1 MSEVFLSYSR
11 SNSPAMEY
19 VLNALSQQG
28 RDVWVDQTNLPF
40 AADWWR
46 EIQRGIDAAH
56 TVVFIIS
63 EESLASPVC
72 HLEIA
77 HARSANKRLVPL
89 MFGDFEPEEALDALQ
104 SNRLTD
110 AVRSVLAGRDMME
123 VARENW
129 VILSRLN
136 WIFFKQKH
144 QYDKSIRQ
152 LVKTLNTDLVYV
164 EMHTRL
170 NVRAQEW
177 QEHQNSAS
185 YLLRGDDLVK
195 AEQWLANSLGK
206 EPAPTKFHNDY
217 IFASRQAET
226 RTQRRLLTATSVGLV
241 ITVLLTIFAFTQQAL
256 ATAAEARAQQN
267 ADVAR
272 SQAQAAEAQIAL
284 SADNPELAMLLGL
297 EAVQVQPPPPQA
309 QRVLGEAIYRPGSR
323 RVFGGHSSSVNVVAV
338 SPDNRW
344 LATAGFDLQIIIW
357 DVATGAQIRRCI
369 GHTDEVND
377 VIFSPDGH
385 YLLSASSDQS
395 IIVWDVTNCA
405 VLRTFTE
412 HGESVRH
419 LAISPDGQ
427 WVASNG
433 GETFFINGDLLL
445 WELETGSIRWRFEGQ
460 VNSTDFSPDGTR
472 LIVVEDFY
480 LSLLDAASG
489 DILIGTTAHNNA
501 ITAVDFSPDGA
512 TVLTASADTRLI
524 LWDVRDLT
532 ETRRLSGHTDRI
544 NSVAFSPDG
553 SMAVSAASSFNGTD
567 GSLILWDIKT
577 GVPLRRYKGHSSNFF
592 GVIDVTF
599 SADGHHLLSAA
610 QDQTAR
616 MWDIENGAVIHR
628 LDGHNS
634 IVTSVAYHPDGRT
647 ILSGSSVAGLDFD
660 NLPGEMILWDAVTG
674 QVLRRY
680 EGHTNTIAS
689 IAFSPDGRFALSGS
703 WDGTMILWDLN
714 VSDPIVRQY
723 EGHTDQVWSVAFSP
737 DGLYAASGSIDKSI
751 VLWDLNSD
759 QPLMT
764 RLELHEES
772 VLSIAYSPDGRLLL
786 SGSEDGSVILWDV
799 ASRTALRRFHSGAGH
814 VGSVTF
820 NGDGTQAL
828 FGLSDN
834 SILRWDIATWTQV
847 GVPLLGH
854 ESGFG
859 SGVNSVA
866 FSRDMRFA
874 LSGGN
879 DATVILWDLSNN
891 SAVRRFEGHR
901 DTIRAVAFAPDGHS
915 AVSASV
921 DSDLLIWRIDSLED
935 MIGWLHENRYLREFT
950 CNERIQFVVTRVCN
964 SAGDS
969 PTRTPYPTLMP
980 TLTFTPSPTVDSLR
994 TTLTPTHTPTST
1006 PLPTRTPRLNPTDDG
1021 LPTETLEPLVAMP
1034 IERLHERMT
1043 ELDLV
1048 FEPMLPTA
1056 LPEGVFYYGVT
1067 PLLAEDLAMIPN
1079 AAEAGFLIV
1088 FSTDPNLSR
1097 ADLDAGNFRDSILF
1111 IQTISPYTQLS
1122 EWTDA
1127 LGFTAFAQFQT
1138 LGATE
1143 VAAFGLEGSFFFAAL
1158 YNDII
1163 TVIATEQVDP
1173 MLGAVLLDSM
1183 LTAAGAD
1190 TGS

>member
-1 MSEVFLSYSR
+1 
-11 SNSPAMEY
+11 MEY
-19 VLNALSQQG
+19 VLNALLQQG

-56 TVVFIIS
+56 TIVFIIS

-89 MFGDFEPEEALDALQ
+89 MFGDFEPEDALGALQ
-104 SNRLTD
+104 THRLTD
-110 AVRSVLAGRDMME
+110 AVRSVLDRRDMME
-123 VARENW
+123 IARENW

-152 LVKTLNTDLVYV
+152 LVKTLNTDLAYV
-164 EMHTRL
+164 ELHTRL

-177 QEHQNSAS
+177 QDHHSSAS
-185 YLLRGDDLVK
+185 YLLRGDDLVR

-206 EPAPTKFHNDY
+206 EPAPTKFHNEY

-226 RTQRRLLTATSVGLV
+226 RTQRRLLTAVSAALG

-267 ADVAR
+267 AAVAR

-284 SADNPELAMLLGL
+284 SGDNPELAILLGL
-297 EAVQVQPPPPQA
+297 EAVQVQPPPAQA
-309 QRVLGEAIYRPGSR
+309 QRVLSEGIYRPGTR
-323 RVFGGHSSSVNVVAV
+323 RVFAGHSGSVNALAV

-344 LATAGFDLQIIIW
+344 LATAGFDQQIIIW
-357 DVATGAQIRRCI
+357 DIATGVQIQRCM
-369 GHTDEVND
+369 GHTDGVND
-377 VIFSPDGH
+377 VIFSPDGR

-395 IIVWDVTNCA
+395 IIVWDAATCA
-405 VLRTFTE
+405 EIRRFTG
-412 HGESVRH
+412 HQESVRH

-433 GETFFINGDLLL
+433 GETFFVNGDLLL
-445 WELETGSIRWRFEGQ
+445 WELETGSVRWRFDGQ
-460 VNSTDFSPDGTR
+460 VNSADFSPDGTR
-472 LIVVEDFY
+472 LIVTEDFY
-480 LSLLDAASG
+480 LLLLDAASG
-489 DILIGTTAHNNA
+489 DVLLNTTAHDHA
-501 ITAVDFSPDGA
+501 ITAAEFSPDGE
-512 TVLTASADTRLI
+512 TVLSASADTRLI
-524 LWDVRDLT
+524 LWDARDLS
-532 ETRRLSGHTDRI
+532 EIQRLSGHTDRI
-544 NSVAFSPDG
+544 SSVAFSPDG
-553 SMAVSAASSFNGTD
+553 SMAVSSAGNFNGTD
-567 GSLILWDIKT
+567 GSVILWDLES
-577 GVPLRRYKGHSSNFF
+577 GAPLRRYKGHSSNFF
-592 GVIDVTF
+592 GVIDVIF
-599 SADGHHLLSAA
+599 SADGHYLLSAA

-616 MWDIENGAVIHR
+616 MWDIENGAVLHR
-628 LDGHNS
+628 LADHGS

-647 ILSGSSVAGLDFD
+647 ILSGSSTMGLDSD
-660 NLPGEMILWDAVTG
+660 LPGEMILWDAATG
-674 QVLRRY
+674 QALRRY

-689 IAFSPDGRFALSGS
+689 IAFSPDGQFALSGS

-714 VSDPIVRQY
+714 APDPIVRQY
-723 EGHTDQVWSVAFSP
+723 AGHTDQVWSVAFSP
-737 DGLYAASGSIDKSI
+737 DGRYAASGSIDQSI
-751 VLWDLNSD
+751 VLWDLNGEE
-759 QPLMT
+759 PLVA

-799 ASRTALRRFHSGAGH
+799 TNRTALRRFHSGAGH
-814 VGSVTF
+814 VGSVAF
-820 NGDGTQAL
+820 NRDGTQAL

-834 SILRWDIATWTQV
+834 SILRWDIATWSQI

-854 ESGFG
+854 QSGFG

-866 FSRDMRFA
+866 FSRDLRFA

-879 DATVILWDLSNN
+879 DSTVILWDLSNN

-901 DTIRAVAFAPDGHS
+901 DTIRAVAFAPDGRT

-921 DSDLLIWRIDSLED
+921 DSDLILWRIDPLEG
-935 MIGWLHENRYLREFT
+935 MIGWMHENRYLREFT
-950 CNERIQFVVTRVCN
+950 CNERVQFVVAPVCN

-980 TLTFTPSPTVDSLR
+980 TLTFTPSPTVDFSQ
-994 TTLTPTHTPTST
+994 TTATPTYTPTST

-1034 IERLHERMT
+1034 IERLFERMT
-1043 ELDLV
+1043 ELNLT
-1048 FEPMLPTA
+1048 FEPLLPTS
-1056 LPEGVFYYGVT
+1056 LPEGVYYYGVSE
-1067 PLLAEDLAMIPN
+1067 LFAEDLPFIPT
-1079 AAEAGFLIV
+1079 AQEDGFMVL
-1088 FSTDPNLSR
+1088 FSTDPNYSR
-1097 ADLDAGNFRDSILF
+1097 ADIDAGNFRDAILF
-1111 IQTISPYTQLS
+1111 LQTASPYAELT

-1127 LGFTAFAQFQT
+1127 LGITPFAQFQT
-1138 LGATE
+1138 VNE
-1143 VAAFGLEGSFFFAAL
+1143 VQLAAFGMEGNIFTAAL
-1158 YNDII
+1158 FNGII
-1163 TVIATEQVDP
+1163 TVITIEQADP
-1173 MLGAVLLDSM
+1173 MLGIALLDSM
-1183 LTAAGAD
+1183 LTAAGVD
-1190 TGS
+1190 TSS